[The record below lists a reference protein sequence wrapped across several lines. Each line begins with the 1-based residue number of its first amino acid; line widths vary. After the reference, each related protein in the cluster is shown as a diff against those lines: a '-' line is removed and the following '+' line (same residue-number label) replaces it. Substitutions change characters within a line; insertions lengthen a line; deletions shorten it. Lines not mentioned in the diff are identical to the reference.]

1 MDHFEVLGAQPS
13 LISCSNIQQ
22 EERRLVA
29 LRALSGQELKA
40 LWRLRML
47 KLHPD
52 KSKVVDGVAEALAML
67 SDARDVLCNDVTR
80 EQYLNTLLVQ
90 LQQRKTLASITT
102 PTPKPSTAN
111 KPEKPTPGTS
121 SDPKPST
128 ADKPEKPTPGTS
140 SDEKVSFQNGTLLPF
155 QHHWKAQ
162 YAAKSYRNFRHKD
175 CGGASAAHAQAMRFM
190 SAVDALLAEYDSC
203 KNAAA
208 RAAWLEPHQL
218 KAKGTIAALREGFLH
233 HVCNCK
239 SPVLE
244 STLAK
249 TTPAPGSLPVG
260 EDPGG
265 KDVHGA
271 FFCSEILQKKHPY
284 VPLYFHSGCW
294 QAMKN
299 RGAKNTIHA
308 AVMGWKYKS
317 TWRGTKY
324 VLSRNVEKLRE
335 VMGKLA
341 EQHVDLS
348 CLAYIVVTPDG
359 LGTYETADMQSFSS
373 LLGDLPRADFSVL
386 IRMTYAYSANG
397 SFKAWR
403 IADSGPPQQVLV
415 HFLLKPCE
423 GESFQVVDI
432 DRPDADLRSM
442 TLAALYAAVGPQI
455 SRPPSDPPAPP
466 REQGA
471 AKVQV
476 PVPDLQHTAAEA
488 PKHMRFCL
496 QAICGDKWSF
506 WRALLFQINAEM
518 QLSSA
523 MHQAPPRTLVWMPR
537 KLHSSIIGRMAS
549 STA

>member
-1 MDHFEVLGAQPS
+1 
-13 LISCSNIQQ
+13 
-22 EERRLVA
+22 
-29 LRALSGQELKA
+29 
-40 LWRLRML
+40 
-47 KLHPD
+47 
-52 KSKVVDGVAEALAML
+52 
-67 SDARDVLCNDVTR
+67 
-80 EQYLNTLLVQ
+80 
-90 LQQRKTLASITT
+90 
-102 PTPKPSTAN
+102 
-111 KPEKPTPGTS
+111 
-121 SDPKPST
+121 
-128 ADKPEKPTPGTS
+128 
-140 SDEKVSFQNGTLLPF
+140 
-155 QHHWKAQ
+155 
-162 YAAKSYRNFRHKD
+162 
-175 CGGASAAHAQAMRFM
+175 M

-271 FFCSEILQKKHPY
+271 FFCSEEILQKKHPY

-359 LGTYETADMQSFSS
+359 LGTYETADMQSFSF
-373 LLGDLPRADFSVL
+373 LLGDLPRAHFSVL

-432 DRPDADLRSM
+432 ERPDADLRSM

-496 QAICGDKWSF
+496 QSICGDKWSF
-506 WRALLFQINAEM
+506 SRALLFQINAEM
-518 QLSSA
+518 QVVERNASGAPTDPGVDAKETTFIDHWKNGFLNGLISVLDELHKKARDPAELQVLEAAGDRYVELLSGDYVRLDDLHSMALVTGCQWRCTLDASARQCLPSSQFDAVYGNPSGPLSQHISASA
-523 MHQAPPRTLVWMPR
+523 MARTHR
-537 KLHSSIIGRMAS
+537 ATRMGTS
-549 STA
+549 MLW